1 MIFAQAEALVARS
14 VAGVR
19 VPNAPA
25 AAAQARDALLK
36 GIYARLFDRVVSLV
50 NSALGDRSK
59 SDAFVPRFAAR
70 DDRLFVGLL
79 DIFGF
84 ECFQRNSLEQLL
96 INYANERLQRHF
108 NLVVFETEA
117 RLYFRPSGDLAR
129 SSWLCI
135 WPSKECGTSSPTRQ
149 KSAATAVVRPR
160 SVGVAGIETR
170 ACPSPRRRFS
180 TTRRSSRR

>member
-1 MIFAQAEALVARS
+1 M
-14 VAGVR
+14 AGVR

-129 SSWLCI
+129 LSWRCNL
-135 WPSKECGTSSPTRQ
+135 SFKKTDARYPTLR
-149 KSAATAVVRPR
+149 
-160 SVGVAGIETR
+160 E
-170 ACPSPRRRFS
+170 
-180 TTRRSSRR
+180 